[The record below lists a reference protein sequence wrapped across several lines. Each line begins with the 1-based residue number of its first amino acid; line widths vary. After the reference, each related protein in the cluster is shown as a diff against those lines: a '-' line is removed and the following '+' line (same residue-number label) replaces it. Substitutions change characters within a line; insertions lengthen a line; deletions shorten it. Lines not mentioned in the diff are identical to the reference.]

1 MVEKYGHFIDGKWIE
16 AGEIIPVTNKYTGDT
31 YGEIHEADESI
42 VNKAVQNAYESF
54 EKNELS
60 AEDRFT
66 ILNKAVTLIDERKLE
81 LAELL
86 IYEAGK
92 TRKDAVTEIER
103 GISTLRASAEEA
115 KRITGQ
121 GVALPNSADKGKLAF
136 TVRVPVGVVVA
147 ITPFNFPFNLT
158 VHKIG
163 PALAAGNAV
172 VLKPAE
178 MTPLIACKLVE
189 IFKEAGLPDGLF
201 NLVNGRGTQTGEYL
215 LKNSL
220 VDMYTFTG
228 SPKVGQLI
236 KSKTG
241 IRKVALELGN
251 NSPNI
256 VHKDVDDLK
265 RAAELCV
272 SRGFSNA
279 GQACISVQR
288 IYVHEEVYDQFLKY
302 ATEFTKS
309 LVLCSEDNPDGDVG
323 PVISER
329 EATRIESWIEEA
341 VQQGAKIIVGGQRK
355 RSQFEPT
362 ILADV
367 SQSMKVVCEEIFGP
381 VITIQ
386 KYQEIDDVLHKAND
400 STMGLQVGIFTSN
413 IQIVMKSIKKLKFGG
428 VIVNN
433 VSTYREDVMPYGGVK
448 NSGIGKEGPKYAIL
462 EMTEE
467 KLIVLDA

>member
-1 MVEKYGHFIDGKWIE
+1 MKRYGHFINGQWINE
-16 AGEIIPVTNKYTGDT
+16 GEIIPVINKYTGEI
-31 YGEIHEADESI
+31 YGEVYEADEST
-42 VNKAVQNAYESF
+42 VNAAVQNAYDTF
-54 EKNELS
+54 EKIKLS
-60 AEDRFT
+60 AEERYQ
-66 ILNKAVTLIDERKLE
+66 ILANAVSIIRDRKLD

-92 TRKDAVTEIER
+92 TRKDAITEVER
-103 GISTLRASAEEA
+103 GISTLIASAEEA

-121 GVALPNSADKGKLAF
+121 GIALPGSADQGKIAF

-147 ITPFNFPFNLT
+147 ITPFNYPLNLT
-158 VHKIG
+158 IHKVG
-163 PALAAGNAV
+163 PALAAGNAI

-189 IFKEAGLPDGLF
+189 IFKEAGLPDGFF
-201 NLVNGRGTQTGEYL
+201 NLVNGRGVNTGEYL
-215 LKNSL
+215 LKNEI

-228 SPKVGQLI
+228 SPKVGQHI

-256 VHKDVDDLK
+256 IHKDVADLK

-272 SRGFSNA
+272 TRGFSNA

-288 IYVHEEVYDQFLKY
+288 IYVQEEIYEQFINFAKEY
-302 ATEFTKS
+302 TNS
-309 LVLCSEDNPDGDVG
+309 LVMCSEDNPNGDVG
-323 PVISER
+323 PVISEK
-329 EATRIESWIEEA
+329 EAIRIESWIEEA
-341 VQQGAKIIVGGQRK
+341 VQQGARVITGGKRK
-355 RSQFEPT
+355 RIQFEPT
-362 ILADV
+362 ILVDV
-367 SQSMKVVCEEIFGP
+367 LQSMKVVCEEVFGP

-386 KYQEIDDVLHKAND
+386 KYSDFDDVIKKAND
-400 STMGLQVGIFTSN
+400 SSMGLQVGIFTSN
-413 IQIVMKSIKKLKFGG
+413 IQNIMKSINEMKFGG
-428 VIVNN
+428 VIINN

-448 NSGIGKEGPKYAIL
+448 NSGIGKEGPKFAML

-467 KLIVLDA
+467 KLVVIDG